1 MSNEPD
7 PPTSSAGDP
16 DRSPEGEN
24 TVGSSNSAA
33 IGPVASE
40 LPRLLVERELLSVR
54 LDARTAQL
62 RAVLKDL
69 HDANVELGKL
79 SGRHNPSAAAIDW
92 DTILGSGPD

>member
-7 PPTSSAGDP
+7 PPTSSAADP

-24 TVGSSNSAA
+24 TVDSSSSASHSRES
-33 IGPVASE
+33 SE
-40 LPRLLVERELLSVR
+40 IPRLLVERDLLAVR
-54 LDARTAQL
+54 LEARTAQL

-79 SGRHNPSAAAIDW
+79 SGRDNPSAVAIDW
-92 DTILGSGPD
+92 DLILGSGPD